1 MSSTSLWKHA
11 LNRSFLLIPY
21 FLVDSAAGWLVDL
34 LNGTLISSLR
44 SWPVWKDWKE
54 LENSSAE
61 TYLYGRVLSAQYC
74 SWSFLDIIWYYK
86 RRKFV
91 SYCASQNHMPAGY
104 LSTNKSMPVY
114 LPLEEN
120 LQHFFFLD
128 IEIPSTQKIQERAP
142 EDLDRQFHFLLGG

>member
-1 MSSTSLWKHA
+1 
-11 LNRSFLLIPY
+11 
-21 FLVDSAAGWLVDL
+21 
-34 LNGTLISSLR
+34 
-44 SWPVWKDWKE
+44 
-54 LENSSAE
+54 
-61 TYLYGRVLSAQYC
+61 
-74 SWSFLDIIWYYK
+74 
-86 RRKFV
+86 
-91 SYCASQNHMPAGY
+91 MPAGY